1 MKKLAPLFETITNG
15 PVEMV
20 VIISPDYRVSYASP
34 RVAQLAGIPGEGI
47 QGKFCY
53 QLLQQREEPCEDA
66 AFPCP
71 LRQVVNSGE
80 ACEASQDYLR
90 AGRGEDTLTVNCY
103 PLKGADE
110 KVEHVISILRE
121 KATGTVK
128 PELSWMYRLA
138 TIGDLLHGLAHNVNT
153 PLSAV
158 MARGEMLGERL
169 KGLKEEQSPQAA
181 EGDLFASKMDKN
193 IRDAEVIV
201 ANTLKISGIIRN
213 MMQKRLQE
221 EEDTP
226 QMLNLSQLLQ
236 EELQFLEAN
245 MMFKHEIKKTYL
257 LDESLPFIKG
267 VYYHFSQSF
276 TYMMNHVMETLDGS
290 DVKELTIKSKYDD
303 TALYIEIHHTGL
315 EGGESTGKEPTQLSD
330 GLWLTQVNALLKPYN
345 AEVKIVTKPHDNL
358 YTIRIPYSVSGG
370 NRRMV

>member
-1 MKKLAPLFETITNG
+1 MRTMKKLAPLSETFTNG
-15 PVEMV
+15 SVEMV
-20 VIISPDYRVSYASP
+20 VVISPDYKISYASP
-34 RVAQLAGIPGEGI
+34 RVAQLAGVATDGI

-53 QLLQQREEPCEDA
+53 QLLQQREEPCGGEA
-66 AFPCP
+66 CP

-80 ACEASQDYLR
+80 SCVTSQDYLR
-90 AGRGEDTLTVNCY
+90 AGRGEDTLTVDCY
-103 PLKGADE
+103 PLKGSDG
-110 KVEHVISILRE
+110 KVRHVISVLRE
-121 KATGTVK
+121 ESPGTIK
-128 PELSWMYRLA
+128 QELSWMYRLA

-169 KGLKEEQSPQAA
+169 KGLKEEQAPQTA
-181 EGDLFASKMDKN
+181 EGDVFASKMEKN

-201 ANTLKISGIIRN
+201 ANTIKISGIIRN

-276 TYMMNHVMETLDGS
+276 THIMYHVMETLEGS
-290 DVKELTIKSKYDD
+290 DVKELTIKSSYDD
-303 TALYIEIHHTGL
+303 TALSIEIHHTGL
-315 EGGESTGKEPTQLSD
+315 ERRNSTGKEPMQPSD
-330 GLWLTQVNALLKPYN
+330 GMWLNQVKTLLKPYD
-345 AEVKIVTKPHDNL
+345 AEVKIVTKPHDNR
-358 YTIRIPYSVSGG
+358 YTVSIPYAASGG
-370 NRRMV
+370 NR

>member
-1 MKKLAPLFETITNG
+1 MKKLVPLFETITNG

-20 VIISPDYRVSYASP
+20 VVISPDYRVSYASP
-34 RVAQLAGIPGEGI
+34 RVARLAGIEGESV

-53 QLLQQREEPCEDA
+53 QLLQQREEPCDGA

-71 LRQVVNSGE
+71 LRQVLNSGE
-80 ACEASQDYLR
+80 SCVTSQDYLR
-90 AGRGEDTLTVNCY
+90 AGRGEDTLTVDCY
-103 PLKGADE
+103 PLKGVDE
-110 KVEHVISILRE
+110 KVGHVISILRE
-121 KATGTVK
+121 DAISTIK
-128 PELSWMYRLA
+128 PEISWMYRLA

-169 KGLKEEQSPQAA
+169 KGIKEEQSAQAA
-181 EGDLFASKMDKN
+181 EDDVFTAKMDKN

-201 ANTLKISGIIRN
+201 ANTLKISAIIRN

-245 MMFKHEIKKTYL
+245 MMFKHEINKTYL
-257 LDESLPFIKG
+257 LGETLPFIKG

-276 TYMMNHVMETLDGS
+276 THIMNHVMETLEGS
-290 DVKELTIKSKYDD
+290 DVKELTIKSKHDD

-315 EGGESTGKEPTQLSD
+315 EGGDRTGEEPLQPSD
-330 GLWLTQVNALLKPYN
+330 GMWLTQVNALLKPYK
-345 AEVKIVTKPHDNL
+345 AEVKVVSKPHDTL
-358 YTIRIPYSVSGG
+358 YTMIIPYAVSGG
-370 NRRMV
+370 KR

>member
-1 MKKLAPLFETITNG
+1 MKKLAPLLETITNG
-15 PVEMV
+15 PIEMV
-20 VIISPDYRVSYASP
+20 VVISPDYRVSYASP
-34 RVAQLAGIPGEGI
+34 RVAQLAGIKGEGI
-47 QGKFCY
+47 RGKFCY

-66 AFPCP
+66 TFPCP

-80 ACEASQDYLR
+80 VCVTSQDYLR
-90 AGRGEDTLTVNCY
+90 AGREEDILTVNCY

-110 KVEHVISILRE
+110 KVAQVISILRE
-121 KATGTVK
+121 DAISAIK

-169 KGLKEEQSPQAA
+169 KGIKEEQSAQAA
-181 EGDLFASKMDKN
+181 EGDAFTSKMDKN

-221 EEDTP
+221 EEDAP

-257 LDESLPFIKG
+257 LDESLPFVKG

-276 TYMMNHVMETLDGS
+276 THIMNHVIEAFDGS
-290 DVKELTIKSKYDD
+290 DVKELTIKSKHDD

-315 EGGESTGKEPTQLSD
+315 EGGDRAEKGLMQPSD
-330 GLWLTQVNALLKPYN
+330 GMWLTQVKALLKPYN
-345 AEVKIVTKPHDNL
+345 AAVKVISKPHDNL
-358 YTIRIPYSVSGG
+358 YTMSIPYTVSGG
-370 NRRMV
+370 NR

>member
-1 MKKLAPLFETITNG
+1 MKKLVPLFKTITNG

-34 RVAQLAGIPGEGI
+34 RVAQLAGIEGEDI
-47 QGKFCY
+47 RGKFCY

-71 LRQVVNSGE
+71 LRQVVNSGDV
-80 ACEASQDYLR
+80 CVTSQDYLR
-90 AGRGEDTLTVNCY
+90 AGRGEGTLAVNCY
-103 PLKGADE
+103 PLRGSDDE
-110 KVEHVISILRE
+110 IAHVISVFRE
-121 KATGTVK
+121 DAISTIK

-138 TIGDLLHGLAHNVNT
+138 AIGDLLHGLAHNVNT

-169 KGLKEEQSPQAA
+169 KGLKDEQSAQAA
-181 EGDLFASKMDKN
+181 EGDAFTSKMDKN

-257 LDESLPFIKG
+257 LEESLPFIKG

-276 TYMMNHVMETLDGS
+276 THIMNHVMEVLDGS
-290 DVKELTIKSKYDD
+290 DVKELTIKSKHDD

-315 EGGESTGKEPTQLSD
+315 EGGDSTEKEPMQPSD
-330 GLWLTQVNALLKPYN
+330 GMWLTQVNTLLKPYN
-345 AEVKIVTKPHDNL
+345 AEVEIISKPHDTL
-358 YTIRIPYSVSGG
+358 YTIRIPYTISGG
-370 NRRMV
+370 KR

>member
-1 MKKLAPLFETITNG
+1 VT
-15 PVEMV
+15 
-20 VIISPDYRVSYASP
+20 
-34 RVAQLAGIPGEGI
+34 
-47 QGKFCY
+47 
-53 QLLQQREEPCEDA
+53 
-66 AFPCP
+66 
-71 LRQVVNSGE
+71 
-80 ACEASQDYLR
+80 SQNYLR
-90 AGRGEDTLTVNCY
+90 AGRGEDTLTVDCY

-110 KVEHVISILRE
+110 KVGHVIGILRE
-121 KATGTVK
+121 DAISTIQ

-169 KGLKEEQSPQAA
+169 KGIKEEQSVQAEEDDA
-181 EGDLFASKMDKN
+181 FRAKMDKN

-245 MMFKHEIKKTYL
+245 MVFKHEIKKTYL
-257 LDESLPFIKG
+257 LAETLPFIKG

-276 TYMMNHVMETLDGS
+276 THIMNHVMESLEGS
-290 DVKELTIKSKYDD
+290 DVKELTIKSTHDD
-303 TALYIEIHHTGL
+303 TALYIEIHHTGV
-315 EGGESTGKEPTQLSD
+315 EDGDTTEKDTGQPSD
-330 GLWLTQVNALLKPYN
+330 GMWLTQVKALLKPYGT
-345 AEVKIVTKPHDNL
+345 EVKVESKPHDTL
-358 YTIRIPYSVSGG
+358 YTMSIPYAVSGG
-370 NRRMV
+370 KR